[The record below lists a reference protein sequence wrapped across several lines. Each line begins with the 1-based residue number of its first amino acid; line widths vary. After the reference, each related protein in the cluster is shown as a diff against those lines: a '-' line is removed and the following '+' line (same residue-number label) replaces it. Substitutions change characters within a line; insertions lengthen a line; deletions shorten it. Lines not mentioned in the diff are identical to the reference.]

1 MPPGDSDL
9 ASSDATEIGD
19 PGISGRT
26 TMAREPN
33 KRIPQPGD
41 RVGHFIVRDTLGVGG
56 MGVVLRAHDEHLDR
70 TVALKL
76 VRYESD
82 GQETRTHGTERLLIE
97 ARAMA
102 KIRHDNVITV
112 HEVGVVDG
120 QVFLAMEYIDGQTL
134 GDWATERSRPWA
146 QIVDRWLE
154 AGRGLAAAHAAGL
167 VHRDFKPANV
177 LVGHDGRVLVTD
189 FGIAGKLGNVVAGLS
204 ESSAVAVSTSST
216 DKSSTGAGASGMT
229 ISNLTGRLTDRL
241 TQTGGMLGTPRYMA
255 PEQFLGGAVDERADQ
270 FAFCVSLWEA
280 VYGAHPFESS
290 NLAALA
296 LAAST
301 GAIRKPPRGRRA
313 PDRLRRVLTRGL
325 SAAPADRYPDIA
337 ALLAELVRL
346 RRRVERRRV
355 VIPSLFGAM
364 LVAGA
369 VWAAW
374 PDPPDPCAPPPEG
387 NWVGVWEPEIE
398 AEIEAAL
405 REAEVPYVRD
415 SWPRVQ
421 VRLADYTHEW
431 DEHQQQACRDTR
443 VRELVSEQLLDRRMS
458 CLDSRARRVAA
469 LVGQLRARDVDV
481 VAHALELASQL
492 PSLADCDD
500 LTRLAADTPL
510 PPAELREELDAFDVA
525 LAHATTLDIA
535 DRGDLAAEH
544 LKPWEPRVLAIG
556 YPLAEAQLHQ
566 ALGNSWSGRDNP
578 RSCESYRRAYG
589 RAIAADSVDLA
600 TKLALQISTCDV
612 DESDKSTDFWLDVA
626 VAGYEQLGREPDAI
640 VYAAR
645 AYVFR
650 SRRDLA
656 QAEIEA
662 ARSVELANEAA
673 DSNLV
678 LKGEANLGA
687 ILAEQG
693 KLDEARG
700 HILRAVELAT
710 EQYGPNHQITLKW
723 RSNQVALGAMQGKD
737 FSTVV
742 RDAEQL
748 LAEQEAGLGPDA
760 DSVAVTLTIMG
771 MSLRQLEQIE
781 RATECD
787 ARALAIRER
796 VYGPKHWLTLESLE
810 KLARDHISAK
820 QFESGIAELRRA
832 VDLQI
837 ELRDPQHIDVGRAWS
852 TLAWALG
859 EATQYEEAIATHRR
873 AIEILVAAVG
883 EEHRSVAEVHGLF
896 GITLVEAGE
905 FGEGEAVLVKTLEL
919 AKLHTF
925 APRTV
930 AEYLFNLSQ
939 ARRQLHRKDAKAFE
953 PAQQALALL
962 TEQDPEAPLRAE
974 IETWLRDEAPG

>member
-1 MPPGDSDL
+1 MPTGDSDE
-9 ASSDATEIGD
+9 ASSDATEVGD
-19 PGISGRT
+19 PVIAGRT
-26 TMAREPN
+26 PSARAPN

-41 RVGHFIVRDTLGVGG
+41 RIGHFIVQDTLGVGG

-70 TVALKL
+70 MVALKL
-76 VRYESD
+76 VRHEFD

-120 QVFLAMEYIDGQTL
+120 QVFLAMEFIDGETL
-134 GDWATERSRPWA
+134 GDWASACVRPWT

-189 FGIAGKLGNVVAGLS
+189 FGIAGKLGGDVAGLS
-204 ESSAVAVSTSST
+204 ESSAAAMSTSSP
-216 DKSSTGAGASGMT
+216 GEAPRGPSGMT
-229 ISNLTGRLTDRL
+229 ISSLTGRLTDRL

-255 PEQFLGGAVDERADQ
+255 PEQFLGADVDARADQ

-325 SAAPADRYPDIA
+325 SAAPADRYPELA
-337 ALLAELVRL
+337 TLLAELLRL
-346 RRRVERRRV
+346 RRRLERRRV
-355 VIPSLFGAM
+355 LIPSLIGAM
-364 LVAGA
+364 LIAGA

-374 PDPPDPCAPPPEG
+374 PDGPDPCAPPPEG
-387 NWVGVWEPEIE
+387 NWVGVWDPEIE

-415 SWPRVQ
+415 SWPRMQ
-421 VRLADYTHEW
+421 ARLADYTREW

-469 LVGQLRARDVDV
+469 LVGQLRARDADV
-481 VAHALELASQL
+481 VGHALELAAQL

-510 PPAELREELDAFDVA
+510 PPAELREELDAFDEA
-525 LAHATTLDIA
+525 LAHAVTFDIA
-535 DRGDLAAEH
+535 ERGDLAAAH
-544 LKPWEPRVLAIG
+544 LQAWEPRVLALG
-556 YPLAEAQLHQ
+556 YPFAEAQLHQ
-566 ALGNSWSGRDNP
+566 ALGRAWSGRDNP
-578 RSCESYRRAYG
+578 RACELYRRAYG

-600 TKLALQISTCDV
+600 TKLALQIWTCDV
-612 DESDKSTDFWLDVA
+612 DENDKSTDLWLDVA
-626 VAGYEQLGREPDAI
+626 VAGYEQLGREPDAA
-640 VYAAR
+640 VYNTK
-645 AYVFR
+645 AYVLR

-656 QAEIEA
+656 KAEVEA
-662 ARSVELANEAA
+662 LRAVQLANEA
-673 DSNLV
+673 SNLH
-678 LKGEANLGA
+678 LALNGEANLGA
-687 ILAEQG
+687 LLAEQG
-693 KLDEARG
+693 KFDEARK

-710 EQYGPNHQITLKW
+710 EQYGPNHQVTLKW
-723 RSNQVALGAMQGKD
+723 QYNQIALGAMQGKD
-737 FSTVV
+737 FPAVV
-742 RDAEQL
+742 RDSEQL
-748 LAEQEAGLGPDA
+748 LAAQEAGLGPDA

-771 MSLRQLEQIE
+771 FALRQLDEIE

-810 KLARDHISAK
+810 KLGRDHIAAK
-820 QFESGIAELRRA
+820 QFEPGIAELRRA
-832 VDLQI
+832 LDLQTEI
-837 ELRDPQHIDVGRAWS
+837 RGPEHLDVGRAHS
-852 TLAWALG
+852 ALAWALD
-859 EATQYEEAIATHRR
+859 EAGRDQEAIATHRR
-873 AIEILVAAVG
+873 AIEIIVAAVG
-883 EEHRSVAEVHGLF
+883 EAHRNVAEAYGLL
-896 GITLVEAGE
+896 GATLVEVGE
-905 FGEGEAVLVKTLEL
+905 FGEAETALVKALEL
-919 AKLHTF
+919 SKLHSYP
-925 APRTV
+925 PRDV
-930 AEYLFNLSQ
+930 GKYLFDLAQ
-939 ARRQLHRKDAKAFE
+939 ARRQLHPKDASALE
-953 PAQQALALL
+953 PARQALALL
-962 TEQDPEAPLRAE
+962 AEQDPDAPVRAKIEAWLRAE
-974 IETWLRDEAPG
+974 MPG